1 MNSLAKIRN
10 EKDISY
16 VQLSELS
23 GVCAGVIRKLEK
35 DNNIATA
42 HWNTKVRLA
51 NALGVT
57 VRELVTGESEDS

>member
-23 GVCAGVIRKLEK
+23 GVGAGVIRKLEK